1 MLQCRTIFP
10 GFETHAAVRVL
21 RSDYSVDCDSGWHT
35 AHVFVAALFVAVAA
49 LIPVVVLVNML
60 PASAVDRVCE
70 LLRLRPSTVEHRG
83 REDSTRLVVSSELA
97 VRAVDTHDEAAAGHD
112 TADALLSQL
121 FSLVDDEGTGHLD
134 ERGAKTFLQ
143 RTGCDVN
150 HLDYTW
156 SELKRSHSA
165 RVPKNALLAFVLD
178 EEDLDADGCF
188 EDKELEASVRKH
200 VDELSQ
206 RGATMVHEV
215 QEAELRKH
223 VGELS
228 GSVATATRLD
238 AARSYG
244 FFCIDRLWKAMRVHP
259 SDEADGASSLDISHR
274 VAKELRVSAGI
285 AHEAVT
291 RLDTARSYSFLTGGF
306 NSRCSWW
313 ETMDMLRKLTIVAF
327 GTLLADPAKQTFAV
341 IQIATV
347 WLCVQVQVQPYR
359 FKEDNA
365 LKTVCDVV
373 IVVVCACEIAVHWGS
388 ENAQTDAD
396 AQVKA
401 FEHYFVAVLV
411 FVVLFCIAVVFV
423 KICRLRFQ
431 MDRTSHVARIV
442 LECVD
447 GAGHASSAEVV
458 PEGLEEEYHA
468 MREYRAV
475 GVVTG
480 REEAFL
486 RAYFERVRES
496 ESKRQQRFESDG
508 VPAWAFVSSPE
519 FLHTGEAVM
528 GYIEGVCAETPWQFK
543 QAFDW
548 ATSGNSYPNDAA
560 AWTEMGPFMGA
571 WGTAMR
577 VQDASRANEIVKYN
591 IAPTFLGLDWYK
603 NVRAPAHSASLACT
617 CCHRRCHRCLP
628 P

>member
-10 GFETHAAVRVL
+10 GFETHPAVRVL

-83 REDSTRLVVSSELA
+83 REDSTRLAASSELA

-112 TADALLSQL
+112 TI
-121 FSLVDDEGTGHLD
+121 G
-134 ERGAKTFLQ
+134 
-143 RTGCDVN
+143 
-150 HLDYTW
+150 
-156 SELKRSHSA
+156 
-165 RVPKNALLAFVLD
+165 
-178 EEDLDADGCF
+178 ED
-188 EDKELEASVRKH
+188 
-200 VDELSQ
+200 
-206 RGATMVHEV
+206 
-215 QEAELRKH
+215 EAELRKH